1 VDIKHLS
8 SLVAIADNGSF
19 SAAAKALYTVQSNVS
34 AHIARLEREL
44 GSVLVDRATG
54 VLTDEGE
61 VVLERARRILREVED
76 IPGDLSALEDQ
87 ITGVTRLGVLSTTA
101 RWLMPQVLNTM
112 ASRFPE
118 VHVTVHE
125 GSTSSLIPRVV
136 EGQIDAAIVH
146 LPLTEPDLTIEPL
159 FAEDL
164 VLLVHTKHQ
173 LSGRSNIGIEELATH
188 ALLLPPPGTAF
199 RRVLDRLAAS
209 KEVSLRA
216 HAEIDGVRLL
226 ASLAFEGYGA
236 AIVPSSAIPQWLEGP
251 FSRIEIN
258 ERPQRTVGWVQRRRP
273 SANSATRAI
282 FNVTVDALSNIRPQ
296 HSPGI
301 HRLHSGGTTTGG

>member
-44 GSVLVDRATG
+44 GATLVDRNSGA
-54 VLTDEGE
+54 LTDEGE

-76 IPGDLSALEDQ
+76 IPGDLTALEDQ

-101 RWLMPQVLNTM
+101 RWIMPQILNTM
-112 ASRFPE
+112 ASRYPE
-118 VHVTVHE
+118 VRVTAHE
-125 GSTSSLIPRVV
+125 GSTSSLLPRVV
-136 EGQIDAAIVH
+136 DGQIDAAIVH
-146 LPLTEPDLTIEPL
+146 LPLTEPDVTVEPL

-164 VLLVHTKHQ
+164 VLVVHTRHQ
-173 LSGRSNIGIEELATH
+173 LSGRNNIGIDELASH
-188 ALLLPPPGTAF
+188 ALLLPPAGTAF
-199 RRVLDRLAAS
+199 RRVLDRFAAA
-209 KEVSLRA
+209 KEVTLKA

-251 FSRIEIN
+251 FSRIAID

-273 SANSATRAI
+273 AVNSATRAI
-282 FNVTVDALSNIRPQ
+282 FNVTTETLRNNRPQ

-301 HRLHSGGTTTGG
+301 HRLHGGTSTPG

>member
-44 GSVLVDRATG
+44 GSTLVDRNSGA
-54 VLTDEGE
+54 LTDEGE

-76 IPGDLSALEDQ
+76 IPGDLTALEDQ

-101 RWLMPQVLNTM
+101 RWIMPQILNTM
-112 ASRFPE
+112 ANRYPE
-118 VHVTVHE
+118 VRVTAHE
-125 GSTSSLIPRVV
+125 GSTSSLLPRVV
-136 EGQIDAAIVH
+136 DGQIDAAIVH
-146 LPLTEPDLTIEPL
+146 LPLTEPDVTVEPL

-164 VLLVHTKHQ
+164 VLVVHTRHQ
-173 LSGRSNIGIEELATH
+173 LSGRNNIGIDELASH
-188 ALLLPPPGTAF
+188 ALLLPPSGTAF
-199 RRVLDRLAAS
+199 RRVLDRLAAA
-209 KEVSLRA
+209 KEVTLKA

-251 FSRIEIN
+251 FSRIAID

-273 SANSATRAI
+273 AVNSATRAI
-282 FNVTVDALSNIRPQ
+282 FNVTTETLRNIRPQ
-296 HSPGI
+296 DSPGI
-301 HRLHSGGTTTGG
+301 HRLHGGANTPG

>member
-44 GSVLVDRATG
+44 GSTLVDRNSGA
-54 VLTDEGE
+54 LTDEGE

-76 IPGDLSALEDQ
+76 IPGDLTALEDQ

-101 RWLMPQVLNTM
+101 RWIMPQILNTM
-112 ASRFPE
+112 ANRYPE
-118 VHVTVHE
+118 VRVTAHE
-125 GSTSSLIPRVV
+125 GSTSSLLPRVV
-136 EGQIDAAIVH
+136 DGQIDAAIVH
-146 LPLTEPDLTIEPL
+146 LPLTEPDVTVEPL

-164 VLLVHTKHQ
+164 VLVVHTRHQ
-173 LSGRSNIGIEELATH
+173 LSGRNNIGIDELASH
-188 ALLLPPPGTAF
+188 ALLLPPSGTAF
-199 RRVLDRLAAS
+199 RRVLDRLAAA
-209 KEVSLRA
+209 KEVTLKA

-251 FSRIEIN
+251 FSRIAID

-273 SANSATRAI
+273 AVNSATRAI
-282 FNVTVDALSNIRPQ
+282 FNVTTETLRNIRPQ

-301 HRLHSGGTTTGG
+301 HRLHGGANTPG

>member
-19 SAAAKALYTVQSNVS
+19 SAAAKALYTGQSNVS

-44 GSVLVDRATG
+44 GSTLVDRNSGA
-54 VLTDEGE
+54 LTDEGE

-76 IPGDLSALEDQ
+76 IPGDLTALEDQ

-101 RWLMPQVLNTM
+101 RWIMPQILNTM
-112 ASRFPE
+112 ANRYPE
-118 VHVTVHE
+118 VRVTAHE
-125 GSTSSLIPRVV
+125 GSTSSLLPRVV
-136 EGQIDAAIVH
+136 DGQIDAAIVH
-146 LPLTEPDLTIEPL
+146 LPLTEPDVTVEPL

-164 VLLVHTKHQ
+164 VLVVHTRHQ
-173 LSGRSNIGIEELATH
+173 LSGRNNIGIDELASH
-188 ALLLPPPGTAF
+188 ALLLPPSGTAF
-199 RRVLDRLAAS
+199 RRVLDRLAAA
-209 KEVSLRA
+209 KEVTLKA

-251 FSRIEIN
+251 FSRIAID

-273 SANSATRAI
+273 AVNSATRAI
-282 FNVTVDALSNIRPQ
+282 FNVTTETLRNIRPQ
-296 HSPGI
+296 DSPGI
-301 HRLHSGGTTTGG
+301 HRLHGGANTPG

>member
-1 VDIKHLS
+1 MDIKHLS

-44 GSVLVDRATG
+44 GSTLVDRNSGA
-54 VLTDEGE
+54 LTDEGE

-76 IPGDLSALEDQ
+76 IPGDLTALEDQ

-101 RWLMPQVLNTM
+101 RWIMPQILNTM
-112 ASRFPE
+112 ANRYPE
-118 VHVTVHE
+118 VRVTAHE
-125 GSTSSLIPRVV
+125 GSTSSLLPRVV
-136 EGQIDAAIVH
+136 DGQIDAAIVH
-146 LPLTEPDLTIEPL
+146 LPLTEPDVTVEPL

-164 VLLVHTKHQ
+164 VLVVHTRHQ
-173 LSGRSNIGIEELATH
+173 LSGRNNIGIDELASH
-188 ALLLPPPGTAF
+188 ALLLPPSGTAF
-199 RRVLDRLAAS
+199 RRVLDRLAAA
-209 KEVSLRA
+209 KEVTLKA

-251 FSRIEIN
+251 FSRIAID

-273 SANSATRAI
+273 AVNSATRAI
-282 FNVTVDALSNIRPQ
+282 FNVTTETLRNIRPQ
-296 HSPGI
+296 DSPGI
-301 HRLHSGGTTTGG
+301 HRLHGGANTPG

>member
-1 VDIKHLS
+1 MDIKHLS

-44 GSVLVDRATG
+44 GSTLVDRNSGA
-54 VLTDEGE
+54 LTDEGE

-76 IPGDLSALEDQ
+76 IPGDLTALEDQ

-101 RWLMPQVLNTM
+101 RWIMPQILNTM
-112 ASRFPE
+112 ANRYPE
-118 VHVTVHE
+118 VRVTAHE
-125 GSTSSLIPRVV
+125 GSTSSLLPRVV
-136 EGQIDAAIVH
+136 DGQIDAAIVH
-146 LPLTEPDLTIEPL
+146 LPLTEPDVTVEPL

-164 VLLVHTKHQ
+164 VLVVHTRHQ
-173 LSGRSNIGIEELATH
+173 LSGRNNIGIDELASH
-188 ALLLPPPGTAF
+188 ALLLPPTGTAF
-199 RRVLDRLAAS
+199 RRVLDRLAAA
-209 KEVSLRA
+209 KEVTLKA

-251 FSRIEIN
+251 FSRIAID

-273 SANSATRAI
+273 AVNSATRAI
-282 FNVTVDALSNIRPQ
+282 FNVTTETLRNIRPQ
-296 HSPGI
+296 DSPGI
-301 HRLHSGGTTTGG
+301 HRLHGGANTPG

>member
-1 VDIKHLS
+1 MDIKHLS

-44 GSVLVDRATG
+44 GSTLVDRNSGA
-54 VLTDEGE
+54 LTDEGE
-61 VVLERARRILREVED
+61 VVLERARRILREIED
-76 IPGDLSALEDQ
+76 IPGDLTALEDQ

-101 RWLMPQVLNTM
+101 RWIMPQILNTM
-112 ASRFPE
+112 ANRYPE
-118 VHVTVHE
+118 VRVTAHE
-125 GSTSSLIPRVV
+125 GSTSSLLPRVV
-136 EGQIDAAIVH
+136 DGQIDAAIVH
-146 LPLTEPDLTIEPL
+146 LPLTEPDVTVEPL

-164 VLLVHTKHQ
+164 VLVVHTRHQ
-173 LSGRSNIGIEELATH
+173 LSGRNNIGIDELASH
-188 ALLLPPPGTAF
+188 ALLLPPTGTAF
-199 RRVLDRLAAS
+199 RRVLDRLAAA
-209 KEVSLRA
+209 KEVTLKA

-251 FSRIEIN
+251 FSRIAID

-273 SANSATRAI
+273 AVNSATRAI
-282 FNVTVDALSNIRPQ
+282 FNVTTETLRNIRPQ
-296 HSPGI
+296 DSPGI
-301 HRLHSGGTTTGG
+301 HRLHGGANTPG